1 MEISI
6 EQSLLLFLVSV
17 TFVGV
22 ITPLVRKLAL
32 RFDVVDRPTE
42 SHKTH
47 KVPIPYLGGVAIV
60 SGVLAITYGAL
71 VLSGNLK
78 LLVLVS
84 SVLLPAVF
92 MSIIGL
98 IDDIKKL
105 APWPRFFV
113 QNCVG
118 VGVSAILVSTDTLGS
133 PSGNTMF
140 DVLISIFWIVGITN
154 SINFFD
160 NIDGG
165 ASGAIGIST
174 LTLFVLA
181 FQSGQFFIAALAV
194 VLAGSTVGF
203 LGWNRPP
210 ARIYMGDA
218 GALFLGVLIST
229 LTLRF
234 DPSPI
239 HKVASFSIPVLL
251 LAVPILDTTT
261 AVLSRIRR
269 GISPFQGGRD
279 HLSHRLMR
287 MNKSKRESI
296 LILWILNLFF
306 CIAAV
311 MISYAPFQWEPIL
324 TFMFVAIWLLL
335 LIAFLRQSDV

>member
-1 MEISI
+1 
-6 EQSLLLFLVSV
+6 
-17 TFVGV
+17 
-22 ITPLVRKLAL
+22 
-32 RFDVVDRPTE
+32 
-42 SHKTH
+42 
-47 KVPIPYLGGVAIV
+47 LGGVAIV
-60 SGVLAITYGAL
+60 SGVLAITYSAL
-71 VLSGNLK
+71 IISGNLQFFG
-78 LLVLVS
+78 LVS

-92 MSIIGL
+92 MGIIGL
-98 IDDIKKL
+98 IDDIKRL

-118 VGVSAILVSTDTLGS
+118 AGVSVILVSTDTLGS
-133 PSGNTMF
+133 PSGNTLI
-140 DVLISIFWIVGITN
+140 DVLLSVFWIVGITN

-181 FQSGQFFIAALAV
+181 LQSGQLFIAALSV

-218 GALFLGVLIST
+218 GALFLGVLVST

-287 MNKSKRESI
+287 MHKSKRESI

-311 MISYAPFQWEPIL
+311 MISYTPFQWELLFTLICAL
-324 TFMFVAIWLLL
+324 IWLLL
-335 LIAFLRQSDV
+335 LTVFLRQSDT